1 MPFFYKLILII
12 AFSSLSLSA
21 LAQKNNLDA
30 LINNYTSQKISST
43 SSSELISALEKN
55 ILADPAGATSRIDQL
70 IGIAQRK
77 NDNSTTVSLSR
88 LKGASLFYQGKF
100 VEAEKV
106 TQKAYELARKHNIQS
121 QMPRILAT
129 KGNAQIMQSKLPEA
143 LETQNQGL
151 KIAESLK
158 DEPTIHLIKNN
169 LVAIYLQMNDFDLAK
184 HHLEDNIRFYS
195 KIPAM
200 ANVLATNYNNLAL
213 VYEKQKDYKKSNE
226 LLHKALAQNGVE
238 ANKTLLSQIY
248 NNLGSGYNNLNENDS
263 AFYYFSKAYEITT
276 ETKNTKSQA
285 VSKIG
290 LSDYYFK
297 TKNYSEAEKL
307 ASEAYAT
314 GKEVKSIDVQK
325 ESADQLMKIYN
336 YLYQPDAAQK
346 YYQISK
352 QLTDSISNQD
362 NTRKLTRLQMQY
374 DFDKKE
380 EQYKHQQIIHN
391 LNLQQQLLLNELN
404 QNELAKTQQEQKLQS
419 AELENQKLQNAENT
433 QKLKITTQ
441 EKALAENRN
450 KSLQQENE
458 LAKLKLKQYWLYG
471 FIGILIVGL
480 LFFLLWNKNRL
491 KQLKTENKLKEKEAE
506 ELLQKNKVT
515 ESELKAIRSQMNPHF
530 IFNVLNS
537 IEAYIV
543 ESEPEMAR
551 SLVQKFAK
559 LSRMILENSTQALS
573 TLDSEW
579 KVNKIYTDIEHI
591 RFGKHF
597 DYRFEV
603 EKRLDLRQYLI
614 PPMMLQP
621 LIENAI
627 LHGLRYERESG
638 ASLLVTVTETD
649 KHIEIKVIDNGSGLS
664 NAKAETPGYKKKSFG
679 VSSIK
684 DRIEILNSDYPDI
697 QASFE
702 IIDRATLGEKGCVSL
717 LRLPKIEERK

>member
-248 NNLGSGYNNLNENDS
+248 NNLGSGYNNLNEIDS

-307 ASEAYAT
+307 A
-314 GKEVKSIDVQK
+314 
-325 ESADQLMKIYN
+325 
-336 YLYQPDAAQK
+336 
-346 YYQISK
+346 
-352 QLTDSISNQD
+352 
-362 NTRKLTRLQMQY
+362 
-374 DFDKKE
+374 
-380 EQYKHQQIIHN
+380 
-391 LNLQQQLLLNELN
+391 
-404 QNELAKTQQEQKLQS
+404 
-419 AELENQKLQNAENT
+419 
-433 QKLKITTQ
+433 
-441 EKALAENRN
+441 
-450 KSLQQENE
+450 
-458 LAKLKLKQYWLYG
+458 LKL
-471 FIGILIVGL
+471 
-480 LFFLLWNKNRL
+480 
-491 KQLKTENKLKEKEAE
+491 
-506 ELLQKNKVT
+506 
-515 ESELKAIRSQMNPHF
+515 
-530 IFNVLNS
+530 
-537 IEAYIV
+537 
-543 ESEPEMAR
+543 
-551 SLVQKFAK
+551 
-559 LSRMILENSTQALS
+559 
-573 TLDSEW
+573 
-579 KVNKIYTDIEHI
+579 
-591 RFGKHF
+591 
-597 DYRFEV
+597 
-603 EKRLDLRQYLI
+603 
-614 PPMMLQP
+614 MLQ
-621 LIENAI
+621 
-627 LHGLRYERESG
+627 GKR
-638 ASLLVTVTETD
+638 
-649 KHIEIKVIDNGSGLS
+649 
-664 NAKAETPGYKKKSFG
+664 
-679 VSSIK
+679 
-684 DRIEILNSDYPDI
+684 
-697 QASFE
+697 
-702 IIDRATLGEKGCVSL
+702 
-717 LRLPKIEERK
+717 